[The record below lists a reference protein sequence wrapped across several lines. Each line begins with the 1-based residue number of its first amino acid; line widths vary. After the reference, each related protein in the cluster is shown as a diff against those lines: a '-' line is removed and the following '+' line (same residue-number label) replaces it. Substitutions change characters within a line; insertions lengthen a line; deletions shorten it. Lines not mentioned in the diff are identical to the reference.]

1 MRKRVGILGAGSVGR
16 VLANGFLKY
25 GYEVMIGTRDKMKLK
40 EWIRDLGDKITV
52 GSFEDASHF
61 GDLVVLAVK
70 GSAVEFVLDLAGA
83 ANLHEKTVI
92 DTCNPISDEDPV
104 NGVLHFFTKPN
115 FSLMEHLQEKYTRI
129 HFVKAFNCVGNNL
142 MVNPEFEGERPTMFI
157 CGNNDESKKQVIE
170 VLDLFGWDVEDM
182 GKVEAA
188 RAIEPLCMLW
198 CIPGFRKI
206 NGTMHLSYSKN
217 KPGPIF

>member
-115 FSLMEHLQEKYTRI
+115 FSLMEHLQGKYTRI

-198 CIPGFRKI
+198 CIPGFQ
-206 NGTMHLSYSKN
+206 KN
-217 KPGPIF
+217 QWNHAFKLLKK